1 MFLFKKHPFLLGE
14 FSKKYGKEL
23 LDLYLNGPL
32 FPGRIEDEEEEP
44 VIILLSI
51 GLLKVKKKLTRIK
64 F

>member
-44 VIILLSI
+44 VIMLLSVD
-51 GLLKVKKKLTRIK
+51 LLKV
-64 F
+64 